1 MDYDFAQ
8 ATASPPAIVATAPV
22 VGGFKPVAANT
33 PEARAAVETA
43 LKLIRTV
50 GEMETTDLSNPKTLS
65 VERQVVAGTNY
76 RVTVQVGPAGD
87 RHNIRVD
94 YFKDLKGAVQLKQV
108 YFDNEAIMGT

>member
-8 ATASPPAIVATAPV
+8 ATAQPPAIVAAAPV

-33 PEARAAVETA
+33 PEARTAVETA

-50 GEMETTDLSNPKTLS
+50 GEMETTDLSNPKTVS

-76 RVTVQVGPAGD
+76 RVTVQVGPAAE
-87 RHNIRVD
+87 RHTIRVD
-94 YFKDLKGAVQLKQV
+94 YFKNLKGAVELKQV
-108 YFDNEAIMGT
+108 YFDKEPIMGT